1 MKAVMVD
8 AAGTLLEPTE
18 PVPEVRFLE
27 QAGALL
33 PLLLLFGEAAA
44 LAVDDACIW
53 NQQACN

>member
-1 MKAVMVD
+1 MVD